1 MGKNSV
7 TPQITSGSS
16 SVSVAPVVA
25 ENIAAKTVRTT
36 TLNAADISTDR
47 VGKVLQN
54 FSMISGTTKTINI
67 NQIKSNIENIGF
79 LAIIIKDPINEKG
92 CLSLISHSKI
102 YDLNFFTMM
111 LEHSDDTVGAIDFN
125 TSNGVLKVVAS
136 RNISVEIKSLK
147 IEK

>member
-1 MGKNSV
+1 MGKNSI
-7 TPQITSGSS
+7 TPQITTGSS

-25 ENIAAKTVRTT
+25 ENIAAKTVRTN

-111 LEHSDDTVGAIDFN
+111 LEHSDDSVGAIDFN

-147 IEK
+147 II

>member
-7 TPQITSGSS
+7 TPQITTGSS
-16 SVSVAPVVA
+16 SITVAPVVA

-36 TLNAADISTDR
+36 TLNASDISTDR
-47 VGKVLQN
+47 VGKVLQQ

-79 LAIIIKDPINEKG
+79 LALIIKDPINEKG

-136 RNISVEIKSLK
+136 KNISVEIKSLK
-147 IEK
+147 II

>member
-1 MGKNSV
+1 MGKNSI
-7 TPQITSGSS
+7 TPQITTGSS

-25 ENIAAKTVRTT
+25 ENIAAKTVRTN

-147 IEK
+147 II

>member
-7 TPQITSGSS
+7 TPQITTGSS

-25 ENIAAKTVRTT
+25 ENIAAKTVRTN

-147 IEK
+147 II

>member
-1 MGKNSV
+1 MGKNSI
-7 TPQITSGSS
+7 TPQITTGSS

-25 ENIAAKTVRTT
+25 ENIAVKTVRTT

-47 VGKVLQN
+47 VGKVLQT

-111 LEHSDDTVGAIDFN
+111 LEHSDDSVGAIDFN

-147 IEK
+147 II